1 MKQKLLKRICITAAA
16 IVVVLSAVLAVHLY
30 HVFSNKKKA
39 DSSTIAMA
47 RIDFKQP
54 ISSADGSKISVWL
67 YQQKGVTQV
76 LCNDSAAIAVF
87 SYHLATNNA
96 DSIIAALKTTLNYT
110 AERFIPDQASLKS
123 GCPAGF

>member
-1 MKQKLLKRICITAAA
+1 MKRKFLKRICITAAA
-16 IVVVLSAVLAVHLY
+16 IVFMLSTVLAVHLY
-30 HVFSNKKKA
+30 HVFSNQKKA

-54 ISSADGSKISVWL
+54 ISSTDASKISAWL
-67 YQQKGVTQV
+67 HQQKGVTQV

-87 SYHLATNNA
+87 SYHPATTNA
-96 DSIIAALKTTLNYT
+96 DNIIAALKTSLNYT
-110 AERFIPDQASLKS
+110 AERFVPDQASLKS

>member
-1 MKQKLLKRICITAAA
+1 MKRELLKRICITATTAV
-16 IVVVLSAVLAVHLY
+16 ILTAVLAVHLY
-30 HVFSNKKKA
+30 SVISHKKKA

-54 ISSADGSKISVWL
+54 ITATDAGKISAWL
-67 YQQKGVTQV
+67 HQQKGVAQV

-87 SYHLATNNA
+87 SYHPAATNA
-96 DSIIAALKTTLNYT
+96 DSIIASLKASLHYS